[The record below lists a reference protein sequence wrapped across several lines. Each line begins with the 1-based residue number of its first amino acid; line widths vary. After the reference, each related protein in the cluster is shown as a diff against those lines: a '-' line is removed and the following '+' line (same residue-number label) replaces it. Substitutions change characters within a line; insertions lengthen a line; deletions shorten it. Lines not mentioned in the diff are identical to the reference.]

1 MRYILDKN
9 NSALVCNDNS
19 DNICQRYILYILN
32 KHPSG
37 NYCRKKKLFF
47 QNYMTNIVKID
58 EIREEL

>member
-37 NYCRKKKLFF
+37 IKLSILNLKAFETFRFF
-47 QNYMTNIVKID
+47 YFS
-58 EIREEL
+58 EY